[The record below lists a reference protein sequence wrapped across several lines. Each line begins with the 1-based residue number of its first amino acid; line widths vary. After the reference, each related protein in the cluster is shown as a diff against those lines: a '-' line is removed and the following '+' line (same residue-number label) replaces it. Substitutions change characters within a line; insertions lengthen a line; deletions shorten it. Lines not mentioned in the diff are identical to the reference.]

1 MAVMVIC
8 ALLVLAGIVAV
19 ILWGDLS
26 FQPPPAVAAGTAA
39 RPPVGQVVRVY
50 LWFVAVILIVG
61 AAAGLVAAGAG
72 GRLVMRLLAV
82 TAGPD
87 AQGRVTEAGE
97 IVGRVT
103 ADGTIGFLIFT
114 GVGFGLVSAAA
125 FVLVRRWLPSGRIGG
140 LVFGALLLIIAG
152 SRVDPLR
159 ADNPDFSL
167 VGPAWVAVAA
177 FLALGLFHGMA
188 IAAVAGRYSRALP
201 LLSGEPR
208 AIAAYAPVL
217 LLLIPAIAVAAVVL
231 VGGLVAIV
239 ASRIP
244 RLPALWHDHRVV
256 VAGRVVL
263 TAAGLVALPGFIAAL
278 AQILQLT

>member
-1 MAVMVIC
+1 MAVMVVC
-8 ALLVLAGIVAV
+8 ALLLVAGIVAV

-26 FQPPPAVAAGTAA
+26 VQPPPAVAAGPAA
-39 RPPVGQVVRVY
+39 RPPVGQVVRSY
-50 LWFVAVILIVG
+50 LWYVTVALTVG

-87 AQGRVTEAGE
+87 AQGRITEAE
-97 IVGRVT
+97 ETVGRITV
-103 ADGTIGFLIFT
+103 DGTIGFLIFI
-114 GVGFGLVSAAA
+114 GVGFGLVTAAA
-125 FVLVRRWLPSGRIGG
+125 FLLVRRWLPSGRTGG
-140 LVFGALLLIIAG
+140 LVFGALLLIVVG

-201 LLSGEPR
+201 LISGQPR
-208 AIAAYAPVL
+208 AIAAYAPML
-217 LLLIPAIAVAAVVL
+217 LLVPLFVVLAAVL
-231 VGGLVAIV
+231 VGGLVAIAV
-239 ASRIP
+239 SRIP
-244 RLPALWHDHRVV
+244 WLVALWHDHRVV
-256 VAGRVVL
+256 IAGRVVL
-263 TAAGLVALPGFIAAL
+263 TAAGLVALPGLVAAL
-278 AQILQLT
+278 AQILHLT

>member
-1 MAVMVIC
+1 
-8 ALLVLAGIVAV
+8 
-19 ILWGDLS
+19 
-26 FQPPPAVAAGTAA
+26 
-39 RPPVGQVVRVY
+39 
-50 LWFVAVILIVG
+50 
-61 AAAGLVAAGAG
+61 
-72 GRLVMRLLAV
+72 
-82 TAGPD
+82 
-87 AQGRVTEAGE
+87 
-97 IVGRVT
+97 
-103 ADGTIGFLIFT
+103 
-114 GVGFGLVSAAA
+114 
-125 FVLVRRWLPSGRIGG
+125 
-140 LVFGALLLIIAG
+140 
-152 SRVDPLR
+152 
-159 ADNPDFSL
+159 
-167 VGPAWVAVAA
+167 
-177 FLALGLFHGMA
+177 MA

>member
-1 MAVMVIC
+1 MVIC

-19 ILWGDLS
+19 ILWGNLS
-26 FQPPPAVAAGTAA
+26 FQPPPAVAAGTA

-50 LWFVAVILIVG
+50 LWYVTVTLIVG

-82 TAGPD
+82 TAGLG

-97 IVGRVT
+97 IGGRIT

-125 FVLVRRWLPSGRIGG
+125 FLLVRRWLPSGRIGG

-208 AIAAYAPVL
+208 AIAAYAPAL
-217 LLLIPAIAVAAVVL
+217 LLLIPAIAVVAVVL
-231 VGGLVAIV
+231 VGGLVALV
-239 ASRIP
+239 GSRIP
-244 RLPALWHDHRVV
+244 RLPAVWQDRRVV